1 MLLEYKNFC
10 LIRDSYEMSE
20 NDKNSKDVKP
30 VSSAG
35 CIVVYFIFGALV
47 FLFFAWFF

>member
-1 MLLEYKNFC
+1 
-10 LIRDSYEMSE
+10 MSE

-35 CIVVYFIFGALV
+35 FIVAYFIFGALV